1 MDPMFIYFGELE
13 FDKDHR
19 FTLKF
24 TNNEENEETNNVLL
38 SSSKKDY
45 YITRMKCYLKI
56 EGKTEDPSN
65 YGKIKESSDIFN
77 DIIENGADH
86 LYEFNKVEYIIDT
99 RGYENKKRT
108 FDVIMSKRKNNT
120 RNFKFH
126 DLKTNKEKTIEA
138 YRTFAKSKSAGS
150 NFKNVSVGEH
160 VITSSNNRKKLQKK
174 FIGILK
180 RILILLTTTEI

>member
-1 MDPMFIYFGELE
+1 MDPIFIYFDELE

-38 SSSKKDY
+38 SSSSKKDY
-45 YITRMKCYLKI
+45 FITSMKCYLKI
-56 EGKTEDPSN
+56 EGKTEDLSI
-65 YGKIKESSDIFN
+65 YGKIKESFDIFN

-99 RGYENKKRT
+99 RGYESKKRT
-108 FDVIMSKRKNNT
+108 FDVIMSKRKNNR
-120 RNFKFH
+120 RNFKLY
-126 DLKTNKEKTIEA
+126 DLKTIEA
-138 YRTFAKSKSAGS
+138 YSTFAKSKITGF
-150 NFKNVSVGEH
+150 NFKNVSVGEY
-160 VITSSNNRKKLQKK
+160 VITSRNNRKKLQKK